1 MTRNAR
7 LAAVS
12 LAVLILGP
20 STARAE
26 EPRYGLQVHVSAPT
40 GDLKTAVDN
49 KPGAGLGAHVTFD
62 LGGGHMLRPR
72 FDAVFFPEGTFNG
85 FKTKA
90 NDLSLGGDY
99 LFFLGGK
106 PEGLY
111 LTAGIG
117 LHRWSVDSTTPAMGS
132 AVATSGS
139 QSSSRFGYAAGFGYN
154 FNRAMGA
161 ELRYISTHYANQTAW
176 DPAAN
181 SLQAGVTFRF

>member
-1 MTRNAR
+1 MSRHAPSAA
-7 LAAVS
+7 LSAAV
-12 LAVLILGP
+12 LMLGT
-20 STARAE
+20 STIKAE

-62 LGGGHMLRPR
+62 LGWGHMLRPR
-72 FDAVFFPEGTFNG
+72 FDAVFFPEGTANG
-85 FKTKA
+85 FKTRA
-90 NDLSLGGDY
+90 QDLSLGGDY
-99 LFFLGGK
+99 LFFPGGK

-117 LHRWSVDSTTPAMGS
+117 LHRWSVDTTTPAIGS
-132 AVATSGS
+132 GVATSGT

-154 FNRAMGA
+154 FNPAVGA
-161 ELRYISTHYANQTAW
+161 ELRYVSTHYANQTAW
-176 DPAAN
+176 DPSAN